1 LIPVFVASKLILC
14 VYNNDFKDTS
24 MKKIILLCVAFVA
37 CCTLTN
43 AQSKG
48 NVEFGFNGGLN
59 TSFIADSQWSSDY
72 RTGFNAGASA
82 DFYFSKDWSLKV
94 KAIYDRKGWN
104 NDVIEGDRGIL
115 YKTNYNLDYITVP
128 VMANFHF
135 GYTRNWYVN
144 FGPYVGFLLN
154 AEDTRFKT
162 DVKSDFNTTDF
173 GLAAGLGV
181 KIPVSNYAKIYLEY
195 DLQSGFTDIFKEN
208 INYGNSTVNFR
219 NSFNVGINFML

>member
-1 LIPVFVASKLILC
+1 
-14 VYNNDFKDTS
+14 
-24 MKKIILLCVAFVA
+24 MKKIILSCVAIIASCAFV
-37 CCTLTN
+37 N

-59 TSFIADSQWSSDY
+59 TSLIADSNGTSDY
-72 RTGFNAGASA
+72 RSGFNAGASA
-82 DFYFSKDWSLKV
+82 DFYFSNNWSLKV

-104 NDVIEGDRGIL
+104 NDVIEDSQGTL
-115 YKTNYNLDYITVP
+115 YRTNYQLDYITVP

-135 GYTRNWYVN
+135 GNTRNWYIN

-154 AEDTRFKT
+154 AEDTRFNT
-162 DVKSDFNTTDF
+162 DVKSDFNTTDV

-181 KIPVSNYAKIYLEY
+181 KIPISNYAKIFLEY
-195 DLQSGFTDIFKEN
+195 DLQSGFTDVFKQDY
-208 INYGNSTVNFR
+208 NYGYNAVNFR